1 MAEKPPRDMVPS
13 DGGFFHELSLRIRL
27 ILRLMKD
34 RRVSPFLKLLPIGS
48 LVYLFFPDLVIGP
61 LDDAMVIWL
70 GGYLFIELCPPQVV
84 EEHLN
89 ELRRVIPANWR
100 DPDEA
105 ANTVEG
111 EYNEVKEPPIE
122 NPLLKENKTK

>member
-70 GGYLFIELCPPQVV
+70 GGYLFVELCPPQVV
-84 EEHLN
+84 EAHLN

-111 EYNEVKEPPIE
+111 EYKEVKESPIE